1 MTIALF
7 DLGRA
12 RSFQLCEH
20 LVQFRVGY
28 FSIGRI
34 NAQPVPLDPWD
45 NMDVKMVDDLP
56 GLAALVDEYVKSFE
70 CEPAFQA
77 LSGVPDSDEGL
88 LYLPIGAVDDQLE
101 VLLGHDEAM
110 AWRSGI
116 DVEERDNGLV
126 LVKRSRRYH
135 PGNDLAKH
143 AFLWRELF
151 LPFLLAF
158 LFCHFQLPC

>member
-1 MTIALF
+1 MAIALF

-28 FSIGRI
+28 LSIGRV
-34 NAQPVPLDPWD
+34 NAQTVPLDPGD
-45 NMDVKMVDDLP
+45 DMDVEVVDDLP
-56 GLAALVDEYVKSFE
+56 GLAALVDEYVEPFE

-77 LSGVPDSDEGL
+77 LGGVPDSNEGL
-88 LYLPIGAVDDQLE
+88 LYLPVGAVDDELE

-116 DVEERDNGLV
+116 DVEEGDYGFV
-126 LVKRSRRYH
+126 LVELSRGYCASH
-135 PGNDLAKH
+135 DLAKH
-143 AFLWRELF
+143 AILRREFL

-158 LFCHFQLPC
+158 LFCHVQLPR